1 MSGPEDTYAEQPALE
16 WLHDEGWTVLH
27 GSIIAPDSPTAERT
41 AWSDVVL
48 VDRLRGAVAELN
60 PKLTST
66 AVEQVVAEVR
76 RTASPDV
83 IQDHEAF
90 HELLVN
96 GVPVAFTDA
105 AGVERSTRARLVD
118 FNDPLQNDL
127 LAINQFRVI
136 VGRKN
141 RKPDILLFVNGLP
154 LGQIE
159 LKNPADETATAE
171 AAVNQV
177 AHYRETIPGLYRF
190 VEIIGVSDLVQARLG
205 TITTSAEHF
214 AEWKS
219 MAADVDATKPGLEV
233 MIRGAFAPAIFL
245 DLVENFVTFD
255 HLGGKTIKVLAKY
268 HQVHAVNRAIAE
280 TFRAM
285 TGDHRAGV
293 VWHTQGA
300 GKSYTMVF
308 YVGKMRKD
316 ARFQNPTVVAL
327 TDRNDLDNQ
336 LYQTFLRQ
344 SMLADGCQRAEHI
357 ETGPHNLH
365 DLLRVPAGGI
375 VFTDIQKFAV
385 PRGQTG
391 MPVLSRRTN
400 LVVMA
405 DEAHRSQYDRFARN
419 VTRALP
425 EATRIGFTGTPIER
439 GDRSTAATFG
449 PYISIYRA
457 RRAVED
463 HATVPIYYDSRAI
476 PLEVADPALL
486 DSVVQVL
493 DDESEEA
500 QRKLTTAWAKLE
512 RVAGAPPRLKKV
524 ADDIER
530 HFQRRVDLLVGKG
543 MYVGMSRRIC
553 VEVTDLLKARLG
565 GNAVTCV
572 ISATATDP
580 PEISRYRRS
589 ADEMRQVEKDFKN
602 PDYPLRFVVVS
613 NMWLVGFDVPS
624 LHTLYIDRPMKDHGL
639 LQAMARVN
647 RVFRDKPG
655 GLVVDYIGIGEDL
668 RAALPAYASE
678 DVDDVALPLSE
689 LLAKL
694 QEKREVLDEF
704 FHGINYPGRRSLK
717 PAAQAQL
724 FHAALARVLADD
736 ETTSRFLDEQLAFAR
751 LFALLSTQSEAV
763 AMEGDAIFFADVAT
777 TIRKHAKPQDQASPL
792 AEQAVRQ
799 FFSQGLGAGEVV
811 DVLELAGQARPEVS
825 VLSDAFLDDI
835 THKVQ
840 QPELQI
846 ALLRKLLND
855 EMRSRGYQNSL
866 QAKKFAEELRAT
878 LLRYQRRQLTSAE
891 VMTTLIELAKRIR
904 DARRRHEE
912 LGLTMEEAAFYDALA
927 GVAVDGAKK
936 ADPAVLALAR
946 ELVKNIRADL
956 TVDWTSRESA
966 EAAIR
971 VKIKRIIR
979 RANYQ
984 PPPELE
990 QGGGGIDR
998 VCSMVLEQARELYRY
1013 WPDVDD
1019 VLFGA

>member
-1 MSGPEDTYAEQPALE
+1 MSGPEDTYAERPALE
-16 WLHDEGWTVLH
+16 WLDDEGWTVLH
-27 GSIIAPDSPTAERT
+27 GSVIAPDSSTAERK
-41 AWSDVVL
+41 AWSDMVL
-48 VDRLRGAVAELN
+48 LDRLRGAVADLN
-60 PKLTST
+60 PELTSA
-66 AVEQVVAEVR
+66 AVDQVVAEVR

-96 GVPVAFTDA
+96 GVPVVFTDA
-105 AGVERSTRARLVD
+105 AGVEVSTRARLVD
-118 FNDPLQNDL
+118 FGEPMNNDF
-127 LAINQFRVI
+127 LAVNQFRII
-136 VGRKN
+136 VGTKN

-159 LKNPADETATAE
+159 LKNPADEEATAE

-190 VEIIGVSDLVQARLG
+190 VEIIGVSDLIQARLG
-205 TITTSAEHF
+205 TIRTPAEHF

-219 MAADVDATKPGLEV
+219 MESHGSTKPGLEV
-233 MIRGAFAPAIFL
+233 MIRGAFAPAVFL

-255 HLGGKTIKVLAKY
+255 HLGSETIKVLAKY
-268 HQVHAVNRAIAE
+268 HQVHAVNKAITE
-280 TFRAM
+280 TYRAM
-285 TGDHRAGV
+285 TGDHRGGV

-308 YVGKMRKD
+308 YVGKLRRD
-316 ARFQNPTVVAL
+316 PRFQNPTVVAL

-344 SMLADGCQRAEHI
+344 TGLADACKQAEHI
-357 ETGPHNLH
+357 QKGPKSLHNL
-365 DLLRVPAGGI
+365 LQVPAGGI

-385 PRGQTG
+385 PRGQRAI
-391 MPVLSRRTN
+391 PVLSPRAN

-405 DEAHRSQYDRFARN
+405 DEAHRSQYDKFARN
-419 VTRALP
+419 VTKALP

-439 GDRSTAATFG
+439 GDRSTLATFG

-457 RRAVED
+457 GRAVED
-463 HATVPIYYDSRAI
+463 KATVPIYYESRAI
-476 PLEVADPALL
+476 PLEVADTELL
-486 DSVVQVL
+486 NSVVQVL

-512 RVAGAPPRLKKV
+512 RVVGAPARLTKV
-524 ADDIER
+524 ADDIEK
-530 HFQRRVDLLVGKG
+530 HFRRRVDRLAGKG

-553 VEVTDLLKARLG
+553 VEVTDLLKVRLG
-565 GNAVTCV
+565 EDAVTCV
-572 ISATATDP
+572 ISAAATDP
-580 PEISRYRRS
+580 PEIAHYRRS
-589 ADEMRQVEKDFKN
+589 AEEMRQVEKDFKD
-602 PDYPLRFVVVS
+602 PDHPLRFVVVS

-668 RAALPAYASE
+668 RAALPAYVNE
-678 DVDDVALPLSE
+678 DVDDVAIPLTE

-704 FHGINYPGRRSLK
+704 FHGIDYPGRHRLT
-717 PAAQAQL
+717 PAQQAHL
-724 FHAALARVLADD
+724 FHDSLARVLADD
-736 ETTSRFLDEQLAFAR
+736 ATTSRFLDEHVAFSR
-751 LFALLSTQSEAV
+751 LFALLSTQPEAV
-763 AMEGDAIFFADVAT
+763 AVEDDAVFFADVAA

-811 DVLELAGQARPEVS
+811 DVLQLAGHARPEVS

-835 THKVQ
+835 THKIQ

-855 EMRSRGYQNSL
+855 EIRSRGYQNSL
-866 QAKKFAEELRAT
+866 QAKKFAEELQAT
-878 LLRYQRRQLTSAE
+878 LLRYQRRQLTSAD
-891 VMTTLIELAKRIR
+891 VMATLIALAKRIR

-912 LGLTMEEAAFYDALA
+912 MGLTMEEAAFYDALA
-927 GVAVDGAKK
+927 GVAADGAKK
-936 ADPAVLALAR
+936 ADPDTLMLAR

-971 VKIKRIIR
+971 VKIKHIIR
-979 RANYQ
+979 KSKYQ
-984 PPPELE
+984 PPAEL
-990 QGGGGIDR
+990 QHGGGGIDR
-998 VCSMVLEQARELYRY
+998 VCSMVLDQARELYRY